1 MLQKYWFDKSVVITG
16 GARGQGASLAL
27 MLLEQGAHVFVMDYF
42 DTEQR
47 SWTALKDSAKGKPGT
62 LHCLDL
68 DISFESSWIKMV
80 EILKKTQA
88 SLFGLLN
95 NAGIT
100 GSRQTVTQTQLDEW
114 GKVIS
119 VNLTG
124 AFLGIK
130 HLAPL
135 MSQGASILN
144 VYSIVGLTGYYSA
157 AYTTSKWA
165 MRGLTK
171 SASLELAS
179 KGIRVNAI
187 MPGVVDTEMIQN
199 RPDLVQAL
207 DKIIPMQRKAQ
218 SDEIAKVMY
227 FLLGP
232 ESNYITGADIPVDG
246 GIAGGGI
253 FLSVG
258 REIGVL

>member
-119 VNLTG
+119 VN
-124 AFLGIK
+124 
-130 HLAPL
+130 
-135 MSQGASILN
+135 
-144 VYSIVGLTGYYSA
+144 
-157 AYTTSKWA
+157 
-165 MRGLTK
+165 
-171 SASLELAS
+171 
-179 KGIRVNAI
+179 
-187 MPGVVDTEMIQN
+187 
-199 RPDLVQAL
+199 
-207 DKIIPMQRKAQ
+207 
-218 SDEIAKVMY
+218 
-227 FLLGP
+227 
-232 ESNYITGADIPVDG
+232 
-246 GIAGGGI
+246 
-253 FLSVG
+253 
-258 REIGVL
+258 